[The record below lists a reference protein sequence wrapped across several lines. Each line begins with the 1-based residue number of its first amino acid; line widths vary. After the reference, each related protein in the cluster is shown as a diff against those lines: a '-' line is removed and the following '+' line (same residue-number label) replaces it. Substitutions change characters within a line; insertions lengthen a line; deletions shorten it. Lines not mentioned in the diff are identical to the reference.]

1 LTPSAAFVILKT
13 VPTVETVATPTPVPT
28 RSTVSTV
35 KTVPGVETIATA
47 KPISGVETVST
58 VETVATSKP
67 IPGVETVSTVETVAT
82 ESAVPTISP
91 FLPKN
96 RVDFAVFTHRKR
108 RLCRLRY
115 CRREYSWEKI
125 SKNLFARRFFP

>member
-1 LTPSAAFVILKT
+1 MRAGPFDASRFPFDFSRLTPSAAFVILKT
-13 VPTVETVATPTPVPT
+13 VPTVETVATSTPVPT
-28 RSTVSTV
+28 RS
-35 KTVPGVETIATA
+35 
-47 KPISGVETVST
+47 TVST

-82 ESAVPTISP
+82 ESAIPTISP

>member
-1 LTPSAAFVILKT
+1 MRAGPFDASRFPLDFSRLTPSAAFVILKT
-13 VPTVETVATPTPVPT
+13 VPTVETVATESAVPT
-28 RSTVSTV
+28 VEAVAAT
-35 KTVPGVETIATA
+35 KAVP
-47 KPISGVETVST
+47 T

-82 ESAVPTISP
+82 ESAIPTISP

>member
-47 KPISGVETVST
+47 KPIS
-58 VETVATSKP
+58 
-67 IPGVETVSTVETVAT
+67 GVETVSTVETVAT